1 MTDRMLMLI
10 FALAAVVL
18 FVVCIA
24 AVLTLKGKI
33 DKTKKSALVD
43 PVTEGLNFEGIQSE
57 INKLI
62 LLLWNKNQS

>member
-24 AVLTLKGKI
+24 AVVTLKGKI
-33 DKTKKSALVD
+33 DKTKKSSLVD
-43 PVTEGLNFEGIQSE
+43 PVTEGLNFEGLQSE
-57 INKLI
+57 INKLNI
-62 LLLWNKNQS
+62 